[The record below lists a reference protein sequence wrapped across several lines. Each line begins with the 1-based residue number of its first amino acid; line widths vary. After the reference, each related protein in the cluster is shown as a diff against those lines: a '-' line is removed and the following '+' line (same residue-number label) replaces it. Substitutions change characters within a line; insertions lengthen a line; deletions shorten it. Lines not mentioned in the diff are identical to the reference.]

1 MAYPC
6 PHYGSLRPP
15 PYLTTEWVSSW
26 TCIVKGIHL
35 QSALHGFNSIFFASW
50 QVPWPTELVSRLMAS
65 PLAMPQTASC
75 LMQYRTAEPGP
86 ASPQTRAAPQ
96 ISSPRT
102 RQSSVH
108 QEMVPAKTNPSSS
121 HRVSYKRRPPKT
133 PKNPFLICTTLPVRQ
148 RQRLGQFS
156 SVEPSVG
163 TQTFTQASMPDSI
176 QLVCK
181 ASGHDAILHC
191 TTHALS

>member
-102 RQSSVH
+102 RQSSCSPENGRGQDEPKQQPQGLL
-108 QEMVPAKTNPSSS
+108 QETTPQNSQEPLS
-121 HRVSYKRRPPKT
+121 HLHYLTSTTTTT
-133 PKNPFLICTTLPVRQ
+133 PWPIFI
-148 RQRLGQFS
+148 S
-156 SVEPSVG
+156 
-163 TQTFTQASMPDSI
+163 
-176 QLVCK
+176 
-181 ASGHDAILHC
+181 
-191 TTHALS
+191 